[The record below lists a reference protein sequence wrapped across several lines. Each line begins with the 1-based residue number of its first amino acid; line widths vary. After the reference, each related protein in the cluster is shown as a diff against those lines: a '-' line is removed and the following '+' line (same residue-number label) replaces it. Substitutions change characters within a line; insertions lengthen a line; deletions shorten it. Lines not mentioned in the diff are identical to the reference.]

1 MASLIT
7 SAQKAA
13 IQSALSEVHDTFA
26 RDIYVYIEKKVS
38 TRPSNLNYNP
48 LYGRTKD
55 DSRLSS
61 QTTLVKHTVQARVSY
76 APNQGESLVDGGAQF
91 NLTASH
97 GKVRIKVDSDGYDK
111 VKDSSRIEIDDVL
124 FSVDTDAKNVGPFST
139 QYYTVFLKREN

>member
-26 RDIYVYIEKKVS
+26 RDIYVYIEKKVA

-55 DSRLSS
+55 DSKLSS

-76 APNQGESLVDGGAQF
+76 APNQGESIIDAGAQF

-97 GKVRIKVDSDGYDK
+97 GKVRIKVDSNGYEK
-111 VKDSSRIEIDDVL
+111 VKDSTRIEIDDNL
-124 FSVDTDAKNVGPFST
+124 FIVDTDAKNVGPFST

>member
-1 MASLIT
+1 MPSLLT
-7 SAQKAA
+7 SAQKSA
-13 IQSALSEVHDTFA
+13 IKSALSEVHDTFA
-26 RDIYVYIEKKVS
+26 RDIYVYIEKQIT

-61 QTTLVKHTVQARVSY
+61 QTNLVKHTVQARVSY
-76 APNQGESLVDGGAQF
+76 SPNQGESVVDAGAQF

-97 GKVRIKVDSDGYDK
+97 GKVRIKVDSDGYEK
-111 VKDSSRIEIDDVL
+111 IKDSTRIEIDDTL
-124 FSVDTDAKNVGPFST
+124 FIVDSDAKNVGPFST

>member
-1 MASLIT
+1 MASLLT
-7 SAQKAA
+7 SAQKLA
-13 IQSALSEVHDTFA
+13 IQSSLSEVHDTVA
-26 RDIYVYIEKKVS
+26 RDIYVYIEKKIT
-38 TRPSNLNYNP
+38 TRPANLNYNP

-55 DSRLSS
+55 DSKLSA
-61 QTTLVKHTVQARVSY
+61 QTKLVKHTIKARVSY
-76 APNQGESLVDGGAQF
+76 SPNQGESVVDAGAQF

-97 GKVRIKVDSDGYDK
+97 GKVRIKVDSDGYEK

>member
-1 MASLIT
+1 MASLLT
-7 SAQKAA
+7 SAQKSA

-26 RDIYVYIEKKVS
+26 RDIYVYIEKKIS
-38 TRPSNLNYNP
+38 TRPANLNYNP

-55 DSRLSS
+55 DSKLSS

-76 APNQGESLVDGGAQF
+76 APNQSESIIDAGAQF

-97 GKVRIKVDSDGYDK
+97 GKVRIKVDSDGYEK
-111 VKDSSRIEIDDVL
+111 VKDSTRIEIDDNL
-124 FSVDTDAKNVGPFST
+124 FIVDTDAKNVGPFST